1 MNQNLDFI
9 NLMTYDFHGP
19 SWEPNAADHHSPLR
33 NRSGETTN
41 FNSEFAATYWINKGM
56 PANKINLGI
65 PLYGVSWKLT
75 SNTIVPPS
83 PAAGAGAAGPITS
96 TPGFLAYYE
105 ICNAVRSSG
114 WQVVQDPNKAIGP
127 YAVSP
132 TSPKTWVGYDDPAM
146 AIVKSNYIKSK
157 GLGGGMVWD
166 ISLDD
171 FRNTCG
177 AGANPVITAIYN
189 TLANGTS
196 TITSTTKRTSSTQ
209 KASSLTTKTTAK
221 SVSTT
226 KRILTTLKMSTTTK
240 PVSTTTKLSLTTKPF
255 STTKLASTTKMPS
268 TSTKSTSTAKT
279 ASTANVVATTAKL
292 NSVTSRPITTT
303 KSSGICK
310 RTLFLEREILRNV
323 FLLVFLL
330 SAFIYIEIITLLSL
344 QFVAQLLMDY
354 FQILLHA
361 RVSTPAPT
369 G

>member
-1 MNQNLDFI
+1 
-9 NLMTYDFHGP
+9 MTYDFHGP
-19 SWEPNAADHHSPLR
+19 SWEPNAADHHSPLH

-41 FNSEFAATYWINKGM
+41 FNSDFAAMYWINKGM

-177 AGANPVITAIYN
+177 AGANPVMTAIYN
-189 TLANGTS
+189 TLTNGTS
-196 TITSTTKRTSSTQ
+196 PITSTTKRTSTQ
-209 KASSLTTKTTAK
+209 TANSLTTKTTAK

-240 PVSTTTKLSLTTKPF
+240 PVSTTTKLSLITKPF

-279 ASTANVVATTAKL
+279 ASTPKVVSTTAKI
-292 NSVTSRPITTT
+292 NSTSRPITTT

-310 RTLFLEREILRNV
+310 LTLFLAI
-323 FLLVFLL
+323 
-330 SAFIYIEIITLLSL
+330 S
-344 QFVAQLLMDY
+344 
-354 FQILLHA
+354 
-361 RVSTPAPT
+361 
-369 G
+369 